1 MNADSKCVYC
11 ELLDSDPK
19 HQRVHPGHV
28 SVYAH
33 MDCCAQ
39 FTNCEICTPVVEF
52 ANGKRG
58 DEFRA
63 AISEYYATK
72 G

>member
-1 MNADSKCVYC
+1 MSVERKCVYC
-11 ELLDSDPK
+11 QLSDDHPK
-19 HQRVHPGHV
+19 HEQVHPGHV

-39 FTNCEICTPVVEF
+39 FTGCELCEPVVDG

-58 DEFRA
+58 DELRKFLT
-63 AISEYYATK
+63 SFYAK

>member
-1 MNADSKCVYC
+1 MSAESKCVYC
-11 ELLDSDPK
+11 ELVDNHPK
-19 HQRVHPGHV
+19 HQKVHPGHV

-39 FTNCEICTPVVEF
+39 FAGCELCGPVVGF
-52 ANGKRG
+52 ANGRRG
-58 DEFRA
+58 EEFRA
-63 AISEYYATK
+63 ALSEFYAMK